1 MLEVYRLNAEDA
13 RDHDFD
19 CGDTDLNEFFF
30 EDSRLA
36 SQELIS
42 VTYAW
47 KQNGKTLGYFSLS
60 NDSVKRE
67 LFSKPQIK
75 NVARPKRYATL
86 PAVKIGRLAVAH
98 KAKKQG
104 IGSNIL
110 SFIKVWFTDDN
121 KTGCR
126 FIIVDAY
133 NNEETI
139 HFYKKNHFAFLL
151 KNDELDETR
160 LMIFDLKNIPKD

>member
-1 MLEVYRLNAEDA
+1 MLEVHRLNADDA
-13 RDHDFD
+13 REHDFD
-19 CGDTDLNEFFF
+19 CGDADLNEFFF

-98 KAKKQG
+98 NAKKQG

-110 SFIKVWFTDDN
+110 SLIIKQDVVLLSLTLIIMKKQFFFT
-121 KTGCR
+121 KKITL
-126 FIIVDAY
+126 
-133 NNEETI
+133 
-139 HFYKKNHFAFLL
+139 HFY
-151 KNDELDETR
+151 
-160 LMIFDLKNIPKD
+160 